1 MTGKK
6 ITGIILLIIGV
17 VILILSLTADFIA
30 IGPLGGS
37 PGIWFSADHWYSN
50 RGDNCCNRLYFD
62 SEKVNTDMTS

>member
-37 PGIWFSADHWYSN
+37 PGFGFQQIIGTAIGVIIAAIGSILIA
-50 RGDNCCNRLYFD
+50 
-62 SEKVNTDMTS
+62 KK